1 MVPYNPYL
9 SLFFNCHINVEV
21 CTSVAA
27 VKYLY
32 KYVYKGHDRAQVDVG
47 PVDAAAPDG
56 AASSQ
61 PRMWDEIKI
70 YQDGRYVSASEASHH
85 LYGFDLHKEHPNVIR
100 LAVHLKGRQTIL
112 FQEGTDAA
120 AILNRNPHTTLTAW
134 FAFNKTAREHLNPSE
149 PLRLALNTLYHD
161 FPRIATWKKKEKQ
174 WALRTRTPSLLPVG
188 RMYFVQPSEGE
199 RYFLRLLLH
208 HVPGATSFEDLA
220 CTNRHLQHPTQ
231 HASFKEACQ
240 QRGLLQDDA
249 EWAQCM
255 EEAASMASASCLRAL
270 FAALLVFNDVANPLA
285 LWERFKEDMAEDFL
299 YQARQVGAQ
308 LCPCMAMHVSL
319 PCGFTW
325 SWFACCAVLNAHYVV
340 CVLL

>member
-1 MVPYNPYL
+1 VVPYNPYL

-21 CTSVAA
+21 CSSVAA

-47 PVDAAAPDG
+47 SVDAVAPDG
-56 AASSQ
+56 AAPAQ
-61 PRMWDEIKI
+61 PRMRDEIKI
-70 YQDGRYVSASEASHH
+70 YQDDRYVSTSEASHR
-85 LYGFDLHKEHPNVIR
+85 LYGFDLHKEHPNVVR

-120 AILNRNPHTTLTAW
+120 AILNRNPHTTLTTW
-134 FAFNKTAREHLNPSE
+134 FAFNKTAREHLNPSA

-174 WALRTRTPSLLPVG
+174 WAFRTRTPSLLPVG
-188 RMYFVQPSEGE
+188 RMYFVQPFEGE

-270 FAALLVFNDVANPLA
+270 FAALLVFNDVANPLV

-299 YQARQVGAQ
+299 YQARQVSAQ

-319 PCGFTW
+319 PCGFAC
-325 SWFACCAVLNAHYVV
+325 SWFACCAALNAHYVV
-340 CVLL
+340 CVFL

>member
-1 MVPYNPYL
+1 VR
-9 SLFFNCHINVEV
+9 H

-32 KYVYKGHDRAQVDVG
+32 KYVYKGHDCAQVDVG

-56 AASSQ
+56 AAPAQ
-61 PRMWDEIKI
+61 PRMRDEIKI
-70 YQDGRYVSASEASHH
+70 YQDGRYVSASKANHR
-85 LYGFDLHKEHPNVIR
+85 LYGFDLHKEHPNVVR

-112 FQEGTDAA
+112 FQEGTNAA
-120 AILNRNPHTTLTAW
+120 VALNRNPHTTLTAW
-134 FAFNKTAREHLNPSE
+134 FAFNKTAREHLNPSA
-149 PLRLALNTLYHD
+149 PLCLAFNTLYHD

-174 WALRTRTPSLLPVG
+174 WALRTRTPGLLPVG

-220 CTNRHLQHPTQ
+220 CTNTHLQHPTQ

-270 FAALLVFNDVANPLA
+270 FATLLVFNDVANPLA
-285 LWERFKEDMAEDFL
+285 LWECFKEDMAKDFL

-308 LCPCMAMHVSL
+308 LCPCMALHVSL
-319 PCGFTW
+319 PCGFAW
-325 SWFACCAVLNAHYVV
+325 SWFACCVALNAHYVV